1 MLDARADPSRRVYE
15 YGEYKAGNRT
25 SNVGGVMAE
34 SRRILVE
41 VELPSELEV
50 DKKTLSKAIR
60 LALIEILAARLG
72 ITEEEAKW
80 LEEEVKKKLRKELLE
95 NQQ

>member
-1 MLDARADPSRRVYE
+1 
-15 YGEYKAGNRT
+15 
-25 SNVGGVMAE
+25 MAE

>member
-1 MLDARADPSRRVYE
+1 MWNGD
-15 YGEYKAGNRT
+15 YKVGHRI
-25 SNVGGVMAE
+25 SNVGEVMAE
-34 SRRILVE
+34 SRKVLVE

-50 DKKTLSKAIR
+50 DEKTLSKAIR

-72 ITEEEAKW
+72 ITEEEAEW
-80 LEEEVKKKLRKELLE
+80 LEEEVKKRLRKELLE